1 MTVTAVSEVIEQPG
15 ASSGEPELHTVP
27 WRRRTPNRAIRG
39 HQARDIVLRLAVNA
53 CGAAAGGVLAFE
65 AWSIGAWGILLAS
78 WVLAGHFLHTFA
90 LSLHDAAHGTLHP
103 RRRVNE
109 WLGHLY
115 GTLVLVPLTVYRRA
129 HAHHH
134 AQLAS
139 IHDPELYPFTDPRTS
154 RLFRWSWVVLE
165 LGAGYFVTPLLFV
178 RSVLHDSRLT
188 TALRR
193 QIVREY
199 AVCLALTATILLTVW
214 LTQTWTFY
222 FVAVLIPALIGGAFQ
237 TLRKYVEH
245 LGLTGQTI
253 LHSTRSIRPQGSW
266 NETVSWLL
274 QHVDHHGTHH
284 VRARVPFNDLPILSE
299 SLYAGRDGLPVYRS
313 YWRAFLAMAGT
324 LANPRV
330 GAQWIV
336 NDSERL
342 RSRSRRQP
350 VVTTAPADSV
360 ARIGPL

>member
-1 MTVTAVSEVIEQPG
+1 MAVSVVSEVIDQTG
-15 ASSGEPELHTVP
+15 APAGEPQHHTVP

-39 HQARDIVLRLAVNA
+39 HRPRDIVLRLAVNA
-53 CGAAAGGVLAFE
+53 CGAAAGGLLALG

-78 WVLAGHFLHTFA
+78 WLLAGHFLHTFA
-90 LSLHDAAHGTLHP
+90 LSLHDAAHGTLYP

-115 GTLVLVPLTVYRRA
+115 GTLVLVPLTAYRRA

-134 AQLAS
+134 AQLSS
-139 IHDPELYPFTDPRTS
+139 IDDPELYPFTDPRTS
-154 RLFRWSWVVLE
+154 RLFRWSWVALE
-165 LGAGYFVTPLLFV
+165 LLAGYFVTPLLFV

-199 AVCLALTATILLTVW
+199 VLCLAFTATVLLTVW

-245 LGLTGQTI
+245 LGLTGETI
-253 LHSTRSIRPQGSW
+253 LHSTRSILPQGSW

-284 VRARVPFNDLPILSE
+284 VRARVPFLDLPIISE
-299 SLYAGRDGLPVYRS
+299 SVYAGRDGLPVYRS
-313 YWRAFLAMAGT
+313 YWSAFLAMVGT
-324 LANPRV
+324 LGNPRV
-330 GAQWIV
+330 GVQWIV
-336 NDSERL
+336 KDPKRPVSQG
-342 RSRSRRQP
+342 RRQA